1 MVPVWLWDSA
11 PMRRALARVD
21 VGAVV
26 AILRGAAGLSQLDL
40 ANLVEGWSQSTV
52 SLVEHGRRDTVY
64 DVREL
69 LRFADA
75 VDMPREAL
83 LPLVLGDPSATL
95 ETNGLDLAGVVDL
108 DRRSF
113 NQMSAG
119 LAVGA
124 ILPAV
129 RVPAR
134 VDAAHVRYLRACLE
148 RLRGRDRTIG
158 GGAIVRQALRQFARA
173 RAMLEE
179 SDYTETVRR
188 ELLVVAADLGIVAGW
203 LAYDSGDQRTARQL
217 YGEAELLAGSAGDTE
232 VAVHV
237 FVNMAQQSTHVAR
250 MSDRR
255 GVAREGLRFAERA
268 ADAAQHEPSARL
280 HALIAL
286 RGALAHARLGDEV
299 AFRSAISRARREL
312 DRGEHPADPT
322 WSLFVSE
329 SEIVGYE
336 AMGYDQLGKPG
347 RAARLYRGVLDD
359 ADRSPRDQAY
369 YRARLSGALLEDGD
383 RIQAIDE
390 GLAILPDLGERL
402 TSTRTLNELRPVRE
416 AAERVAAEEF
426 IARFDQAARSL
437 SAA

>member
-1 MVPVWLWDSA
+1 
-11 PMRRALARVD
+11 MRRALARVD

-52 SLVEHGRRDTVY
+52 SLVEHGRRDTLY

-95 ETNGLDLAGVVDL
+95 GTDESLDLAGVVDL

-113 NQMSAG
+113 NGMAAG

-124 ILPAV
+124 MLPSV

-173 RAMLEE
+173 RAMLDE

-203 LAYDSGDQRTARQL
+203 LAYDSGDQRTARHL

-232 VAVHV
+232 IAAHV
-237 FVNMAQQSTHVAR
+237 MVNMAQQSTHLAR
-250 MSDRR
+250 MSNRR
-255 GVAREGLRFAERA
+255 GVACEGLRFAERA
-268 ADAAQHEPSARL
+268 ADAARHEPSPRL

-286 RGALAHARLGDEV
+286 RRALAHARLGDEI

-312 DRGEHPADPT
+312 DRGKHPSDPT

-336 AMGYDQLGKPG
+336 AMGYDQLGEPG
-347 RAARLYRGVLDD
+347 RAARLYRGVLAD
-359 ADRSPRDQAY
+359 AGRSPRDQAY

-383 RIQAIDE
+383 PMQAVDE
-390 GLAILPDLGERL
+390 GLAILPDLGEWL
-402 TSTRTLNELRPVRE
+402 TSTRTLNELRPVRD
-416 AAERVAAEEF
+416 ATARIAAEEF
-426 IARFDQAARSL
+426 VERFDQAARSL